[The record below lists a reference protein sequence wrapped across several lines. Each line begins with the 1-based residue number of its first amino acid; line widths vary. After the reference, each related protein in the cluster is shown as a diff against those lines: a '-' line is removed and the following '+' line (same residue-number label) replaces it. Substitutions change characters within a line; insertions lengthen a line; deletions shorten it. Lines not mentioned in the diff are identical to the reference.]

1 MGNITEILK
10 KNPVD
15 FKSLS
20 GADFSSHILGRMQ
33 KSSRKINYIC
43 GEGCKGPQNEFQ
55 YIGHGDCLPKQLRC
69 NGIYDCRDGSDELLC
84 DKEGFEKETCQ
95 ELQCPNGQCI
105 PSDRK
110 CDGKIDCPESYDELD
125 CHSTSLNCTDNEF
138 YCVKD
143 ARCIASSFRCDG
155 TSDCVREDEDER
167 NCNCDLESQF
177 KCIIGGGCIDFEK
190 VCDGVE
196 DCPDLSDEFNCL
208 KATTNGEIQ
217 IRNNNDTWS
226 TICFNKDSSLE
237 FAKASCQQLGYA
249 SAKFESTTLENKES
263 SNYKGL
269 SSNVSLTDIK
279 KIDAKILDD
288 IPACDSNPKPICEE
302 FECSKRTLTERQ
314 IKKLKAQG
322 TITITS
328 LTSENELW
336 PSLAY
341 LFNVKRKTSC
351 VVTILNP
358 KWLITSHGCMAERS
372 MDPLEWVAFAGPAN
386 GQTDQSKTQIKIVK
400 RIVSNPSVRFQ

>member
-33 KSSRKINYIC
+33 KSSRKINYIF
-43 GEGCKGPQNEFQ
+43 GEGCKDPQNEFQ
-55 YIGHGDCLPKQLRC
+55 CIGHGDCLPKQLRC

-95 ELQCPNGQCI
+95 ELQCPNSQCI

-125 CHSTSLNCTDNEF
+125 CHSTSLNCTENEF

-190 VCDGVE
+190 FVME
-196 DCPDLSDEFNCL
+196 L
-208 KATTNGEIQ
+208 KIVQ
-217 IRNNNDTWS
+217 IY
-226 TICFNKDSSLE
+226 L
-237 FAKASCQQLGYA
+237 
-249 SAKFESTTLENKES
+249 
-263 SNYKGL
+263 
-269 SSNVSLTDIK
+269 
-279 KIDAKILDD
+279 
-288 IPACDSNPKPICEE
+288 
-302 FECSKRTLTERQ
+302 
-314 IKKLKAQG
+314 
-322 TITITS
+322 TS
-328 LTSENELW
+328 LT
-336 PSLAY
+336 
-341 LFNVKRKTSC
+341 V
-351 VVTILNP
+351 
-358 KWLITSHGCMAERS
+358 
-372 MDPLEWVAFAGPAN
+372 
-386 GQTDQSKTQIKIVK
+386 
-400 RIVSNPSVRFQ
+400 